1 MGRIERYNY
10 LDCKRFVQ
18 RRSKVIV
25 YRKIKKLTEDCTIP
39 QKAHIDDAAFDIYAA
54 ENIIVEPQKP
64 TPVSTGFCMELPPQT
79 EAQIRPR
86 SGLAL
91 KHSITVLNTPGTVDA
106 GYRGEVKVLLM
117 NLGKEAFKVTRG
129 MRIAQMVIAP
139 VYPAK
144 LVEADELS
152 ESDRGSNGFGSS
164 GVYKTTP

>member
-1 MGRIERYNY
+1 M
-10 LDCKRFVQ
+10 F
-18 RRSKVIV
+18 IV
-25 YRKIKKLTEDCTIP
+25 KIKKLTEDCTIP

-64 TPVSTGFCMELPPQT
+64 TPVSTGFCMELPPQA

-117 NLGKEAFKVTRG
+117 NLGKEEFKVTKG
-129 MRIAQMVIAP
+129 MRIAQMVIAS
-139 VYPAK
+139 VYPAEF
-144 LVEADELS
+144 VEADELS

-164 GVYKTTP
+164 GVYKITP

>member
-1 MGRIERYNY
+1 M
-10 LDCKRFVQ
+10 F
-18 RRSKVIV
+18 IV
-25 YRKIKKLTEDCTIP
+25 KIKKLTEDCIIP
-39 QKAHIDDAAFDIYAA
+39 QKAYIDDAAFDIYAA

-117 NLGKEAFKVTRG
+117 NLGKEVFKVTKG
-129 MRIAQMVIAP
+129 MRIAQW
-139 VYPAK
+139 
-144 LVEADELS
+144 
-152 ESDRGSNGFGSS
+152 
-164 GVYKTTP
+164 

>member
-1 MGRIERYNY
+1 M
-10 LDCKRFVQ
+10 F
-18 RRSKVIV
+18 IV
-25 YRKIKKLTEDCTIP
+25 KIKKLTEDCTIP

-106 GYRGEVKVLLM
+106 GYRGEVKVL
-117 NLGKEAFKVTRG
+117 NATPDAFCVHFLFGLDTEG
-129 MRIAQMVIAP
+129 MT
-139 VYPAK
+139 
-144 LVEADELS
+144 
-152 ESDRGSNGFGSS
+152 N
-164 GVYKTTP
+164 YKY

>member
-1 MGRIERYNY
+1 M
-10 LDCKRFVQ
+10 F
-18 RRSKVIV
+18 IV
-25 YRKIKKLTEDCTIP
+25 KIKKLTEDCTIP

-64 TPVSTGFCMELPPQT
+64 TPVSTGFCMELPPQA

-106 GYRGEVKVLLM
+106 GYRGEVKARLM
-117 NLGKEAFKVTRG
+117 NRGQQECQVPKGKRSAH
-129 MRIAQMVIAP
+129 MVRAP
-139 VYPAK
+139 VDPAEF
-144 LVEADELS
+144 VEADELS

-164 GVYKTTP
+164 GVYKITP